1 MTLTREDPAA
11 LRRPVRQAAWRTAG
25 YLALTGAVG
34 WAVLTYGGMA
44 VTFVRELGVRGR
56 DVTFWRPWVTLVLVG
71 WPGVFALAALVELV
85 RLVGRY
91 LTARRWERQLAD
103 PARAASVPPLEGHL
117 IDRTRTGVGWAVLR
131 LFGWLLACVVLG
143 GLGYAFATGVVRLD
157 DPGEA
162 WFGLGGTL
170 LALLGCLVGAWRDIR
185 VARRAAVVENLSSS
199 GPAESGVRVRG
210 AVAAVVPTL
219 EVRFAGGLRPGAV
232 DLGVA
237 SGRVPH
243 LLYLRLFDN
252 LAGTDAFVKRWRRVG
267 LVHFLRSADQVGA
280 DELATWSRQVGDLS
294 VFIDNDAELDE
305 VLHAPAPASGPDGY
319 PAQGLLCH
327 GSYWKRAVTRLL
339 VECDAVFLDLTGYH
353 AGHGGTAFEVQS
365 AFDLIDVGKLRL
377 VAAPGSDQQ
386 FLAAQLRYAWSQM
399 VADSP
404 NAGEGTR
411 RVTVY
416 VG

>member
-11 LRRPVRQAAWRTAG
+11 LRRPVRQAAWRTVG
-25 YLALTGAVG
+25 CLALTGAVV
-34 WAVLTYGGMA
+34 WALITYGDA
-44 VTFVRELGVRGR
+44 AAAFVRELGVKRR
-56 DVTFWRPWVTLVLVG
+56 DVAFWRHWVTLLLVG
-71 WPGVFALAALVELV
+71 VPAVYVLAAVVELV
-85 RLVGRY
+85 RVSARY
-91 LTARRWERQLAD
+91 ATARRWERQLAD
-103 PARAASVPPLEGHL
+103 PARAASVPPLAGHL

-170 LALLGCLVGAWRDIR
+170 LALLGCLVGAGRDIR
-185 VARRAAVVENLSSS
+185 AARRAAVVEKLASS
-199 GPAESGVRVRG
+199 GPAENGVRVRG

-219 EVRFAGGLRPGAV
+219 EVRFAGPLRPGAI
-232 DLGVA
+232 GAAAA
-237 SGRVPH
+237 SDRVPH

-305 VLHAPAPASGPDGY
+305 VLHAPVQPPGKEGY

-339 VECDAVFLDLTGYH
+339 TECDRVFLDLTGYH

-365 AFDLIDVGKLRL
+365 AFDLIDVEKLRL
-377 VAAPGSDQQ
+377 VAASGSDQQ
-386 FLAAQLRYAWSQM
+386 FLAAQLRHAWSQM
-399 VADSP
+399 VAESP